1 MNLEGNPQSLL
12 TFRVGPVLCCAPS
25 LPVRSIITPPKL
37 THIAGSEP
45 AQPGIFKHG
54 SHIVKVFDLRL
65 KFGVDASEQTHPG
78 NLIVTISEAGN
89 YAFWVDQILD
99 VFDFPAEGWGNL
111 PPAIPRGVFSRT
123 LLLNNKIHLYTEFEK
138 LANIRDLGYLKHYI
152 QQLSEKKPD
161 LPMPKDSHKAKMANS
176 TSQVKVDETKQP
188 AITTTDEKK
197 SNEEIKSADILKSN
211 EVIKSTDVIK
221 SNDEIKAHEET
232 KASSTTPSSVSR
244 SSLTKTNEQSL
255 SHTPVDKTPLT
266 REKNITTA
274 TSSLSSLVNS
284 PSHEKRRTTQTSED
298 IRSSAIAPS
307 VFNKKHETTSSN
319 TLDRHSQHQPVSYSK
334 PENTLSK
341 RNDVSALKNTTTF
354 SSGSESSSQSSS
366 EIEKDQSNFG
376 IAIFFIL
383 LLLLPIG
390 GIYYYLS
397 EETASP
403 YTYKKEKLSTSTDNP
418 LNTKVPAI
426 NLAHKE
432 PPLIQKEAA
441 LIPEPVIKDK
451 SATTDFLD
459 ETDLIENSEYRAD
472 ITQDENEITITIHQP
487 APADDS
493 PVTKSVI
500 TPLSMVEDIKDET
513 VIDTAS
519 VKSLPQDELDKTIAP
534 AKIINEITHTVVK
547 GDTLWAIAKKYVK
560 DPFLYPELARLSNIK
575 NPHRI
580 YPGNRVRIRFT
591 KN

>member
-99 VFDFPAEGWGNL
+99 VFGFPAEGWGNL

-152 QQLSEKKPD
+152 QQLSEKKPEHAIS
-161 LPMPKDSHKAKMANS
+161 KDSHKEKTAKS
-176 TSQVKVDETKQP
+176 ISQVKVDETKQP
-188 AITTTDEKK
+188 AISTTDEKE
-197 SNEEIKSADILKSN
+197 SNEEIKSADVLKSN
-211 EVIKSTDVIK
+211 DEIKSTDVIK
-221 SNDEIKAHEET
+221 SREET
-232 KASSTTPSSVSR
+232 KASSTTPSSVAR
-244 SSLTKTNEQSL
+244 SSLTKTNEQTF
-255 SHTPVDKTPLT
+255 SHTPVDKIPLT
-266 REKNITTA
+266 GEKNKTTA
-274 TSSLSSLVNS
+274 TSSLSSQVNS

-298 IRSSAIAPS
+298 VRSSATAPS

-319 TLDRHSQHQPVSYSK
+319 SIDRQSQHQPTSYSK
-334 PENTLSK
+334 TENTLSK
-341 RNDVSALKNTTTF
+341 RSDVSALKNTTTF
-354 SSGSESSSQSSS
+354 SSGSKSSSQSSS
-366 EIEKDQSNFG
+366 QFEKDQSNFG

-403 YTYKKEKLSTSTDNP
+403 YMYKKENLSTSTVKP
-418 LNTKVPAI
+418 LNTNVPAT
-426 NLAHKE
+426 NLADKE
-432 PPLIQKEAA
+432 PPLIQKEAT

-487 APADDS
+487 APDKES
-493 PVTKSVI
+493 HVTKSVI
-500 TPLSMVEDIKDET
+500 TPLSVEEDIKDET
-513 VIDTAS
+513 VIDTAP
-519 VKSLPQDELDKTIAP
+519 VKSLPQEELDKTIAP